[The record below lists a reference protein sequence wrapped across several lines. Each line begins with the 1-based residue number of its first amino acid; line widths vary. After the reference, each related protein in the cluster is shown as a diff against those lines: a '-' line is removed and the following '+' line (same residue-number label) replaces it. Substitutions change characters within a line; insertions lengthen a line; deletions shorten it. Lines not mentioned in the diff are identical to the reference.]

1 MIIFSIISMALAFYV
16 TLSGTIDDAQWTV
29 ADTIGT
35 FIFVISIPI
44 FIIFLVWFYRAIKN
58 INSFGAKYVNS
69 PGMAVVWWFI
79 TIMNLWKP
87 HEVAQQIWRASNPEI
102 KLTEGTEWR
111 KIPSSNIITIWWVL
125 GLVSIFAAIV
135 IDVVIDP
142 EQAQDPLSMSLYQ
155 NIVTIPAVVISII
168 SIIYFIRMIRQISA
182 WQDRKSIVA
191 DI

>member
-1 MIIFSIISMALAFYV
+1 MFGSIE
-16 TLSGTIDDAQWTV
+16 QQK
-29 ADTIGT
+29 
-35 FIFVISIPI
+35 ISIHLELNMLIP
-44 FIIFLVWFYRAIKN
+44 
-58 INSFGAKYVNS
+58 

-79 TIMNLWKP
+79 PIMNLWKP
-87 HEVAQQIWRASNPEI
+87 HEVAQQIWRASNPET

-111 KIPSSNIITIWWVL
+111 KVPSSNFVTIWWVL

-135 IDVVIDP
+135 IDVVFDP

-182 WQDRKSIVA
+182 WQDRKSL
-191 DI
+191 